1 MPRVISLFTEAAN
14 YNKPPTTLSK
24 YYKHR
29 NYSASGEVQALA
41 FRLMSPRL
49 ALKSPSNEPVL

>member
-14 YNKPPTTLSK
+14 YNKHPTTLSK

-29 NYSASGEVQALA
+29 NDSASGEVQTLA
-41 FRLMSPRL
+41 SRLTFLRL
-49 ALKSPSNEPVL
+49 CIEEPQ

>member
-24 YYKHR
+24 YKQR
-29 NYSASGEVQALA
+29 NDSASGEVQALA
-41 FRLMSPRL
+41 LRLMLPRL
-49 ALKSPSNEPVL
+49 CIEEPQ